1 MVFLLITACTT
12 TDMPLADNVL
22 FQDKNQR
29 ADEILKLNDWTI
41 KGKIAFISPD
51 EKQSANIYWQQKD
64 ADITLKLTTFL
75 GVSVLSL
82 TSSNSIYTLKSD
94 GKTWHD
100 DNIENLLRQVSGI
113 QLPVQALSFWIKGL
127 KASNDDVINYSST
140 TDLPEQLQA
149 YVNDKYWHIDY
160 KKYQLIDNYRLAK
173 SLTIK
178 QNKLT
183 IKLLINTW
191 DLH

>member
-1 MVFLLITACTT
+1 MLFLLVSACTT
-12 TDMPLADNVL
+12 TDIPLADSVL

-29 ADEILKLNDWTI
+29 ANEIIKLNNWTI
-41 KGKIAFISPD
+41 KGKIAFISPE

-64 ADITLKLTTFL
+64 DDIILKLTTFL
-75 GVSVLSL
+75 GVNVLSL
-82 TSSNSIYTLKSD
+82 TSNNNIYTLKSD

-113 QLPVQALSFWIKGL
+113 NLPVQALSFWIKGL
-127 KASNDDVINYSST
+127 KASNDDMISYSTT

-149 YVNDKYWHIDY
+149 YVDGKYWHIDY
-160 KKYQLIDNYRLAK
+160 KRYQLIDNYRLAK
-173 SLTIK
+173 SFTIK
-178 QNKLT
+178 QNQLT